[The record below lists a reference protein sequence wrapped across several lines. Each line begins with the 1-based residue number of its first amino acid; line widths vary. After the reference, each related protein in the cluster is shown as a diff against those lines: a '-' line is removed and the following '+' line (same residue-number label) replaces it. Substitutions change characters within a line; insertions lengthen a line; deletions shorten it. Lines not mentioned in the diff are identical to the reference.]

1 MDGEINRSSSC
12 YNLLKQ
18 GEFMGKAIDYITVD
32 HSGKIEKA
40 AREFAFYNVDRYE
53 NPEGSYHGNLTILTG
68 TVFDS
73 YEAAYDYL
81 TERASKAPSFH
92 DFAVSFK
99 QRESKEPTKTILEL
113 SERLAKHRERLGIL
127 SKKLRDAKTLS
138 EQKELRG
145 RIRIWTERAMKCQ
158 AQLEEASLRNTI
170 LTGKILWLVRV
181 SVHC

>member
-1 MDGEINRSSSC
+1 
-12 YNLLKQ
+12 
-18 GEFMGKAIDYITVD
+18 MGKAIDYITVD

-73 YEAAYDYL
+73 YEAAYGYL
-81 TERASKAPSFH
+81 TERASHAPSYH
-92 DFAVSFK
+92 DFAVPYK

-113 SERLAKHRERLGIL
+113 NERLAKHRERLGNL
-127 SKKLRDAKTLS
+127 SKELRDAKTPS
-138 EQKELRG
+138 EQKELRE
-145 RIRIWTERAMKCQ
+145 RIRNWTERAMKCQ